1 MAEPAP
7 RLDDLARESGAL
19 FALAPLV
26 VGFGPRVLGEFT
38 LPLVGL
44 SSRYPLVVLGAAYA
58 ISGLLLALLPRVGR
72 ASALLSTA
80 AFGALAVVS
89 PAFGP
94 MVALLVGSV
103 FVGLWYEL
111 SSRAT
116 LDITVRKYG
125 AIAAARG
132 AGGVLLAAL
141 ALAILGGL
149 SPGRGEVLAVAISAS
164 AVAAL
169 VVVAL
174 IRVERAPSWRRS
186 ALRLLG
192 GIGALLGALPAI
204 LAVLSLAAPA
214 ASLLFSLPLA
224 ALTLLTLH
232 QPGGERS
239 LLGALL
245 DGITSHPARLLV
257 GTFLALCVL
266 GTALLGLPMSRVD
279 HSLTPLDIAFTAT
292 SVVCVNGLMVADLST
307 HFTAVGQGVTLAL
320 IQVGGLGIMSFS
332 TVVAAALGRRLSLRQ
347 EAAMADLLLADGRGH
362 LGQSLRRLL
371 GVTFIAETLGAAVLF
386 PLFLWHGEEPGAAL
400 FRAVFTAVSAFCNAG
415 LTLSPQ
421 SLMPY
426 AESELVLH
434 VIAIL
439 VILGGLSP
447 LVVTELPRL
456 VRRRVV
462 SLQTRIVILTTV
474 VLLLSGALALLA
486 LEGSHAFAHLTLR
499 ERLTAAW
506 FHSVTL
512 RTAGFSSVDLSSFR
526 AGTLWVMCVFMF
538 IGGSPGGTAGGI
550 KTTTVATLMIA
561 VTGAMRGRWEAV
573 AFGRQLPNHTVYKA
587 AAITT
592 MALSLVVIG
601 VVALSVT
608 QDAEFMPMLFEVV
621 AALSTAGLSA
631 GITQEI
637 DWVGKVVLMT
647 YMFIGRV
654 GPLTLFLFLSERSVP
669 GGWRLPEEDVDV
681 G

>member
-1 MAEPAP
+1 M
-7 RLDDLARESGAL
+7 ARESGAL
-19 FALAPLV
+19 LALAPLLA
-26 VGFGPRVLGEFT
+26 GFGPRVLGELA

-44 SSRYPLVVLGAAYA
+44 SARHALIVLGGAYA

-72 ASALLSTA
+72 VLALLSTA
-80 AFGALAVVS
+80 AAGALTVVS

-94 MVALLVGSV
+94 MGALLVGSV

-111 SSRAT
+111 SSRGAPRVS
-116 LDITVRKYG
+116 VRNHG
-125 AIAAARG
+125 PIAAARG
-132 AGGVLLAAL
+132 AAGVLLAAL

-164 AVAAL
+164 VVAAL

-192 GIGALLGALPAI
+192 GLGALFGVLPAT

-214 ASLLFSLPLA
+214 AALWFSLPLA
-224 ALTLLTLH
+224 ALTLLALRE
-232 QPGGERS
+232 QGRERS

-245 DGITSHPARLLV
+245 DGVTSHPARLLV

-266 GTALLGLPMSRVD
+266 GTALLGLPASRVD

-292 SVVCVNGLMVADLST
+292 SVVCVNGLMVTDLAT
-307 HFTAVGQGVTLAL
+307 QFTAVGQGITLVL

-371 GVTFIAETLGAAVLF
+371 GVTLIAEALGAAVLF

-415 LTLSPQ
+415 LTLSPT

-434 VIAIL
+434 VIALL

-462 SLQTRIVILTTV
+462 SLQTRIVTLTTL
-474 VLLLSGALALLA
+474 VLLVSGALVLLA

-512 RTAGFSSVDLSSFR
+512 RTAGFNAVDLASLR
-526 AGTLWVMCVFMF
+526 EGTLWVMCVFMF

-561 VTGAMRGRWEAV
+561 VMGAMRGRWEAV

-592 MALSLVVIG
+592 MALTLVVVG

-608 QDAEFMPMLFEVV
+608 QDAPFMPMLFEVV

-631 GITQEI
+631 GVTQEI
-637 DWVGKVVLMT
+637 DWVGKVVLMA

-669 GGWRLPEEDVDV
+669 GSWRLPEEDVDV